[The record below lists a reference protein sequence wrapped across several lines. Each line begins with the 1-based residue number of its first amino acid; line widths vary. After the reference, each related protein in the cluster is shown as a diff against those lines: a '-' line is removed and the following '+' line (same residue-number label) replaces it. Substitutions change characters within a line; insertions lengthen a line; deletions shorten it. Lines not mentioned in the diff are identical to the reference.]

1 MAVYESD
8 LRKEAREAEEAL
20 HNGDVKKWQAFLNKY
35 KKDNETAEGYAARLA
50 SEGLLD
56 TYTQTDGSDWY
67 KRYTFINPLTG
78 KEVYTN
84 LKAGWD
90 WTDGYHYNNMFMTS
104 NVSDISTAI
113 GYMLQYGWEDTP
125 TNKSKLQKFLK
136 LNGSPAPD
144 SEMDEIIHDA
154 EKFLND
160 EGIDIQ
166 ELNDYYAS
174 GGVYSID
181 PEVLEK
187 YRHINTQE
195 SAQESAYNAYYND
208 LYSLD
213 EGTFGREML
222 DNYTQAEQNAAISN
236 MQLAEAQ
243 YQQSAMQQAE
253 VVKSITD
260 QVKAERMARLR
271 AGMSESQIAN
281 QDMQTMLNNMNALN
295 QQAATMNQNRLAA
308 QQQYN
313 LAQDTAYQQY
323 IQSLTGLGGTSA
335 AMAASDAGDA
345 YMQTRKRMKATGEN
359 YKTASKAVTG
369 SGS

>member
-1 MAVYESD
+1 MSLLDNSNANLTIVYTDPITGESKIGHIGGTGYKYD
-8 LRKEAREAEEAL
+8 NIFHTSR
-20 HNGDVKKWQAFLNKY
+20 NTDVKTAIDYMLKHGWDFENPSMSNEEFAQYVSNITGNPVAPNEIPEILADAKY
-35 KKDNETAEGYAARLA
+35 
-50 SEGLLD
+50 
-56 TYTQTDGSDWY
+56 
-67 KRYTFINPLTG
+67 FIN
-78 KEVYTN
+78 KN
-84 LKAGWD
+84 
-90 WTDGYHYNNMFMTS
+90 TS
-104 NVSDISTAI
+104 
-113 GYMLQYGWEDTP
+113 GL
-125 TNKSKLQKFLK
+125 
-136 LNGSPAPD
+136 D
-144 SEMDEIIHDA
+144 SINE
-154 EKFLND
+154 
-160 EGIDIQ
+160 
-166 ELNDYYAS
+166 YY
-174 GGVYSID
+174 
-181 PEVLEK
+181 K
-187 YRHINTQE
+187 TQMSE
-195 SAQESAYNAYYND
+195 QSAQESAYNDYYND

-222 DNYTQAEQNAAISN
+222 DNYTQAEQNAAMSN

-253 VVKSITD
+253 VVKNITD

-281 QDMQTMLNNMNALN
+281 QDMQTMLNNMNTLN

-345 YMQTRKRMKATGEN
+345 YMQTLKRMKATGEN
-359 YKTASKAVTG
+359 YKAASKAVTG

>member
-1 MAVYESD
+1 MA
-8 LRKEAREAEEAL
+8 
-20 HNGDVKKWQAFLNKY
+20 
-35 KKDNETAEGYAARLA
+35 
-50 SEGLLD
+50 
-56 TYTQTDGSDWY
+56 TYT
-67 KRYTFINPLTG
+67 NPLTG
-78 KEVYTN
+78 EEINVSF
-84 LKAGWD
+84 AGGWN
-90 WTDGYHYNNMFMTS
+90 WTDGYLYNNMFRTS
-104 NVSDISTAI
+104 NPKDIELAV
-113 GYMLQYGWEDTP
+113 GYMLQNGYDFTSEGA
-125 TNKSKLQKFLK
+125 KK
-136 LNGSPAPD
+136 LNAYLKANGRAGAE
-144 SEMDEIIHDA
+144 SELPEIIQDA
-154 EKFLND
+154 AKYLRDSGVDFVKLN
-160 EGIDIQ
+160 E
-166 ELNDYYAS
+166 YYANT
-174 GGVYSID
+174 D
-181 PEVLEK
+181 
-187 YRHINTQE
+187 TQE
-195 SAQESAYNAYYND
+195 SAQESAYNDYYND

-222 DNYTQAEQNAAISN
+222 DNYAQAEQNAAISN

-260 QVKAERMARLR
+260 QVKAERMSRLR

-281 QDMQTMLNNMNALN
+281 QDMQTMLNNMNTLN

-345 YMQTRKRMKATGEN
+345 YMQTLKRMKATGEN
-359 YKTASKAVTG
+359 YKAASKAVTG

>member
-1 MAVYESD
+1 MAGVYIDKTKSIGGNSNFKATITYVDPITGET
-8 LRKEAREAEEAL
+8 KEGKIGGENYKYDDWFHTSRNTDVVYTIDYMLKNGWNFENPSMSNKEFAEYLSNITGNPVAS
-20 HNGDVKKWQAFLNKY
+20 
-35 KKDNETAEGYAARLA
+35 NEIPEILA
-50 SEGLLD
+50 D
-56 TYTQTDGSDWY
+56 AKQ
-67 KRYTFINPLTG
+67 FIN
-78 KEVYTN
+78 KN
-84 LKAGWD
+84 
-90 WTDGYHYNNMFMTS
+90 TS
-104 NVSDISTAI
+104 
-113 GYMLQYGWEDTP
+113 
-125 TNKSKLQKFLK
+125 
-136 LNGSPAPD
+136 
-144 SEMDEIIHDA
+144 
-154 EKFLND
+154 
-160 EGIDIQ
+160 GIDSIN
-166 ELNDYYAS
+166 EYY
-174 GGVYSID
+174 
-181 PEVLEK
+181 K
-187 YRHINTQE
+187 TQMSE
-195 SAQESAYNAYYND
+195 QSAQESAYNAYYND

-222 DNYTQAEQNAAISN
+222 DNYTQAEQNAAMSN

-281 QDMQTMLNNMNALN
+281 QDMQTMLNNMNTLN

-345 YMQTRKRMKATGEN
+345 YMQTLKRMKATGEKYN
-359 YKTASKAVTG
+359 TASKAVTG

>member
-1 MAVYESD
+1 MA
-8 LRKEAREAEEAL
+8 
-20 HNGDVKKWQAFLNKY
+20 
-35 KKDNETAEGYAARLA
+35 
-50 SEGLLD
+50 
-56 TYTQTDGSDWY
+56 
-67 KRYTFINPLTG
+67 
-78 KEVYTN
+78 
-84 LKAGWD
+84 KAGANATSGKNHNDNSKIELTYVDPITGETKQGTIGGSGYKYDNWFRTSRN
-90 WTDGYHYNNMFMTS
+90 TDVT
-104 NVSDISTAI
+104 TAI
-113 GYMLQYGWEDTP
+113 DYMLKHGWDFDNPSMSNEEFATYISNITGNPVAKNEIAEILADAKYFIDKNT
-125 TNKSKLQKFLK
+125 SGL
-136 LNGSPAPD
+136 D
-144 SEMDEIIHDA
+144 SINE
-154 EKFLND
+154 
-160 EGIDIQ
+160 
-166 ELNDYYAS
+166 YY
-174 GGVYSID
+174 
-181 PEVLEK
+181 K
-187 YRHINTQE
+187 TQMSE
-195 SAQESAYNAYYND
+195 QSAQESAYNAYYND

-222 DNYTQAEQNAAISN
+222 DNYTQAEQNAAVSN

-281 QDMQTMLNNMNALN
+281 QDMQTMLNNMNTLN

-345 YMQTRKRMKATGEN
+345 YMQTLKRMKATGEKYN
-359 YKTASKAVTG
+359 TASKAVTG